1 MRIISILFVLLLLSQ
16 ISVAQNIH
24 TENLFDTTQ
33 RESGFDNDSTELT
46 DVPEGIYVWTI
57 EPRFGDIRPAT
68 YDTIPHRFQNSNFT
82 SGPTGQYNYT
92 GNLGAPRISRM
103 FYEQGRNMQSNPFI
117 FKQPYDFFLKG
128 AGDLLYTN
136 TKSPFTNLTYH
147 SCGNK
152 TNGEDRITALFSV
165 NSGKKLGMGFK
176 ADYLYGRGYYE
187 GQSTADFNGTLY
199 ASYLGE
205 RYQMH
210 TFIQHTYLKTRENGG
225 IQSDEYVT
233 RPESFPTKYGTADIP
248 VNLARAWNKI
258 GGNQFYLTHRYNV
271 GFTRYQDEKG
281 HILSKEQ
288 VVRINQDKMGR
299 QKDSTVTKNLP
310 DSLKIGKTERTPRL
324 PRISE
329 NKHIATTEKQEAD
342 TTNILPIFVPVSS
355 FVHTLRIDDNT
366 RKFISNELNNENRPG
381 YFTDF
386 FLPGD
391 SALDRTHHL
400 SVENTIAFE
409 LREGFNKWMKSG
421 LRLFGKHEF
430 ATFNF
435 RLPNA
440 IALNAKT
447 KYNENYITLGGQLLK
462 QQGKIFHYNILGEIR
477 TTGTDWGEFNVEA
490 DASLNVPLRKDSLRF
505 TFNGFVRNERPSF
518 YYRHYHGRNAWW
530 DNTDLNKMLHTRVS
544 ATLKYKKN
552 ALSAHL
558 ENIQNYLYFKETL
571 TRTDAGSEY
580 TDFMHSVGVKQ
591 ASKNIQLL
599 GITLKQDFKLGILNW
614 ENELTYQISSNKDV
628 LPVPTFTGYTNLFL
642 LFRLAKVL
650 QTEIGADMI
659 YFTKYYAPAYSPII
673 GQYVVQDDTYR
684 TKTGNYPIVN
694 VYANFHLKRTRFYI
708 MASHVNYSSGSG
720 NPFLVPHYPTN
731 RMVIRFGISWNFIN

>member
-1 MRIISILFVLLLLSQ
+1 
-16 ISVAQNIH
+16 
-24 TENLFDTTQ
+24 
-33 RESGFDNDSTELT
+33 
-46 DVPEGIYVWTI
+46 
-57 EPRFGDIRPAT
+57 
-68 YDTIPHRFQNSNFT
+68 
-82 SGPTGQYNYT
+82 
-92 GNLGAPRISRM
+92 
-103 FYEQGRNMQSNPFI
+103 
-117 FKQPYDFFLKG
+117 
-128 AGDLLYTN
+128 
-136 TKSPFTNLTYH
+136 
-147 SCGNK
+147 
-152 TNGEDRITALFSV
+152 
-165 NSGKKLGMGFK
+165 
-176 ADYLYGRGYYE
+176 
-187 GQSTADFNGTLY
+187 
-199 ASYLGE
+199 
-205 RYQMH
+205 
-210 TFIQHTYLKTRENGG
+210 
-225 IQSDEYVT
+225 
-233 RPESFPTKYGTADIP
+233 
-248 VNLARAWNKI
+248 
-258 GGNQFYLTHRYNV
+258 
-271 GFTRYQDEKG
+271 
-281 HILSKEQ
+281 
-288 VVRINQDKMGR
+288 MGR

-544 ATLKYKKN
+544 ATLKYKKA